1 MKRTTAFFFFTFF
14 IAALSWAPS
23 AVAESLVLEMK
34 RSITFTPADASRPP
48 VVTRETVTLYRDFVS
63 MRIDSVERIYNFLNK
78 SLIVFDHTAKTYMIY
93 PLHAVPIYYNRER
106 TNRLAQKIEMNEALR
121 EAGGEAVEKVS
132 FEDVDLDMALGAKS
146 NNKSYHMIEKK
157 KEGGKTVFF
166 DDKGDLAEFKIRE
179 GRLAKEFQKAY
190 ARYLTHETSI
200 HPVIEEDLGKAGQIF
215 SVLSYNNRDPLR
227 KTNAHTQIELVQSS
241 LQTEATPKMPE
252 GYTQKRSNEPA
263 VDKLMASSLTLPAL
277 DLQAVSDRIS
287 TLIRGDKHMEAYLT
301 ASELSLTLSAA
312 ETAQI
317 YKRHMEA
324 GMLAGQSFKA
334 NYVAAIT
341 RAPQTE
347 EDLEKFLSVLD
358 KAREEAGE
366 KAYLI
371 DYFKAGH
378 IRKVLGAK
386 PKPTDEDKQR
396 LADAR
401 QTIVDTLKANPRLI
415 NPYLELGG
423 IHYQNYEVL
432 DAFLYWDHATRL
444 KPTHESIR
452 AMQSMKIEAEKNFPE
467 FF

>member
-1 MKRTTAFFFFTFF
+1 MKRTAAFFFFVFS
-14 IAALSWAPS
+14 IAALLCTQPA
-23 AVAESLVLEMK
+23 AAENLVLEMK
-34 RSITFTPADASRPP
+34 RSVTFTPAEESKPP
-48 VVTRETVTLYRDFVS
+48 VITREIVTLYPDYVS
-63 MRIDSVERIYNFLNK
+63 MRVDNMERIYNFLNK
-78 SLIVFDHTAKTYMIY
+78 SLIVFDHTAKTYLVY

-106 TNRLAQKIEMNEALR
+106 MRRLAQKIERNEALR
-121 EAGGEAVEKVS
+121 AAGGDAVEKVS

-146 NNKSYHMIEKK
+146 NNKSYHMIEKRQAD
-157 KEGGKTVFF
+157 GKTVFF

-179 GRLAKEFQKAY
+179 GKLDKTFQKAY
-190 ARYLTHETSI
+190 ARYLTHETAI
-200 HPVIEEDLGKAGQIF
+200 HPVIEEALGKAGQIF

-227 KTNAHTQIELVQSS
+227 KANAHTQIELVQSS
-241 LQTEATPKMPE
+241 LQPEDSPKMPE
-252 GYTQKRSNEPA
+252 GYTVKRSNEPL
-263 VDKLMASSLTLPAL
+263 VNDIMAQSLTLPPL
-277 DLQAVSDRIS
+277 DLPAIDNHIT
-287 TLIRGDKHMEAYLT
+287 TLIQGKQHMEAYLT
-301 ASELSLTLSAA
+301 ASELSLMLSAA

-317 YKRHMEA
+317 YKDVMEA

-334 NYVAAIT
+334 NQVAAIT

-347 EDLEKFLSVLD
+347 EDLEKFLSILD

-386 PKPTDEDKQR
+386 SNPTDEEKQK

-423 IHYQNYEVL
+423 QHYQNYEIL
-432 DAFLYWDHATRL
+432 DAFLFWDHATRL

-452 AMQSMKIEAEKNFPE
+452 AMQNMKAEAEKDFPE